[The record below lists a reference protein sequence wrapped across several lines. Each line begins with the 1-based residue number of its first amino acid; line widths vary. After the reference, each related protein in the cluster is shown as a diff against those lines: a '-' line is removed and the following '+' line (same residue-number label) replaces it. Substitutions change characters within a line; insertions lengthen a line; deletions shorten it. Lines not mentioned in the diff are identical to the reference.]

1 MPDSTPSRKILEI
14 EDPIVDSSHKESLQ
28 YNTKSHDHTHKLK
41 FHYKITKKKKKANP
55 KTHQTIES
63 NPPERNS
70 ATNQDHKHGKTQQL
84 YPCCWIARHEQRRI
98 VEWKLPIWRMMK
110 GVWIGKMKRDNV

>member
-1 MPDSTPSRKILEI
+1 MPDSTPSRKIFEI
-14 EDPIVDSSHKESLQ
+14 PDSIVDSSHKESLQ
-28 YNTKSHDHTHKLK
+28 YNTKSHHHNHKLK
-41 FHYKITKKKKKANP
+41 FHFHYKKQQKCQNL

-63 NPPERNS
+63 NPLEKNS
-70 ATNQDHKHGKTQQL
+70 ATNQDHKHRKIQQL
-84 YPCCWIARHEQRRI
+84 FPSYWFAKHEQRRI

>member
-14 EDPIVDSSHKESLQ
+14 EDPIVDSSHKES
-28 YNTKSHDHTHKLK
+28 
-41 FHYKITKKKKKANP
+41 
-55 KTHQTIES
+55 QTIES